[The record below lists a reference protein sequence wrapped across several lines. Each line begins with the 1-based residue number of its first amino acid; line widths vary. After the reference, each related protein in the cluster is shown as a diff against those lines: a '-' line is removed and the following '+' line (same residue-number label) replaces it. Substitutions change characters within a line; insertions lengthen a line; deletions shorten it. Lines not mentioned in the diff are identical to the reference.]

1 MLAVLG
7 KWSIYD
13 PYGNVVFYCE
23 QKWSLKTDIR
33 VYSNESKQNEVLS
46 AKTKQIIDFSAAY
59 DIWDPTTNE
68 KVGVIKRKGW
78 GSMLRDEWII
88 MDKNDKEIGV
98 VREDSMFFAL
108 LRRFYLGWLF
118 PKRYFGFINQ
128 TSVCIF
134 KKHFNPFVWRTSLD
148 FSQDM
153 NNLFDKRIGIMAGL
167 LLCAIGER
175 AN

>member
-1 MLAVLG
+1 
-7 KWSIYD
+7 
-13 PYGNVVFYCE
+13 
-23 QKWSLKTDIR
+23 
-33 VYSNESKQNEVLS
+33 
-46 AKTKQIIDFSAAY
+46 
-59 DIWDPTTNE
+59 
-68 KVGVIKRKGW
+68 
-78 GSMLRDEWII
+78 MLRDEWII